1 MTGGVVPSLQPT
13 RFTDLPT
20 AASIGL
26 TDLLMFSQGGRTF
39 KGTVSQLLSQSS
51 FVTDPTTTIGDMIYR
66 NTSSVI
72 ARLPVGSLGSV
83 LGVAGG
89 VPTYT
94 AAPVSTGSMLQGL
107 TSGAPTWST
116 TTWPATSTINQI
128 LYSSAANTVAG
139 LATANTGALV
149 TSSTGVPSI
158 ATGAANLV
166 LRSDGTTVSF
176 AQVALA
182 TDVTGN
188 LPVANLNSGTGA
200 AAGTVWHGNA
210 TWSAVSLTVDVTGTL
225 GIGNGGTS
233 ATTAAGA
240 RVALLPSMTGNA
252 GRALVVNGGETD
264 AAWTAVGTGSVTS
277 VGLAGTAAEITVTG
291 SSPITTS
298 GSWTLSLPTA
308 MTLTG
313 KTLTGGA
320 FTGGTW
326 DNGII
331 GGTSAAAITGTT
343 ITGNS
348 FIPNSSSI
356 PTNGMYLPAANT
368 LGFAVNSL
376 LTFRVSPT
384 TSSVNY
390 VNVTASASGVGTATI
405 SAAGSDSNIDLELV
419 PKGTG
424 CVSLTNSSGLKFSDA
439 TVQTTAATSG
449 LSLAQVQAA
458 ALSF

>member
-13 RFTDLPT
+13 RFTDLPAVVT
-20 AASIGL
+20 VNP
-26 TDLLMFSQGGRTF
+26 TDIVMLSQGGRTVRS
-39 KGTVSQLLSQSS
+39 TVAYLLTQSS
-51 FVTDPTTTIGDMIYR
+51 FFADPMTTIGDMVIR
-66 NTSSVI
+66 NGANVT
-72 ARLPVGSLGSV
+72 ARLGVG
-83 LGVAGG
+83 
-89 VPTYT
+89 
-94 AAPVSTGSMLQGL
+94 AAASMLSVAAGI
-107 TSGAPTWST
+107 PTWT
-116 TTWPATSTINQI
+116 TSTWPATTTINQL
-128 LYSSAANTVAG
+128 LYSSSANTVAG
-139 LATANTGALV
+139 LATAATGALV
-149 TSSTGVPSI
+149 TSSAGVPSI
-158 ATGAANLV
+158 TSGAAANRL
-166 LRSDGTTVSF
+166 LRTDGTTITF

-182 TDVTGN
+182 TDVSGN

-210 TWSAVSLTVDVTGTL
+210 TWSAVSLTADVTGTL
-225 GIGNGGTS
+225 GLGNGGTN

-240 RVALLPSMTGNA
+240 RVSILPSLVGNA

-264 AAWTAVGTGSVTS
+264 VVWTAVGAGSVTS
-277 VGLAGTAAEITVTG
+277 VGLVGTANELTVTG

-298 GSWTLSLPTA
+298 GSWTISLPTA
-308 MTLTG
+308 MTMTG
-313 KTLTGGA
+313 KTLSGGA
-320 FTGGTW
+320 YTGATW

-331 GGTSAAAITGTT
+331 GGSSAAAITGTA
-343 ITGNS
+343 IVGNS
-348 FIPNSSSI
+348 FTANASTI

-405 SAAGSDSNIDLELV
+405 SVNGSDSNIDLQLV
-419 PKGTG
+419 SKGAG
-424 CVSLTNSSGLKFSDA
+424 YVSLLNSPGLKFPDA
-439 TVQTTAATSG
+439 TVQTTAATAG